1 MLNRDNLLRKT
12 DANSL
17 RVINSWRRM
26 DGLAKERL
34 SRNQSATAPLTKQPG
49 ALLRAGQLTPI
60 RQLVDERLAVA
71 FWVVRGS
78 VEQKRNMAVYPEECR
93 YL

>member
-17 RVINSWRRM
+17 RVTNSWRRR

-34 SRNQSATAPLTKQPG
+34 SRNQSAAAPLTKQPG
-49 ALLRAGQLTPI
+49 ALPRSGQLTPI
-60 RQLVDERLAVA
+60 RQLVDERKGWPSPSGLSEAH
-71 FWVVRGS
+71 W
-78 VEQKRNMAVYPEECR
+78 KRKGTR
-93 YL
+93 LRT